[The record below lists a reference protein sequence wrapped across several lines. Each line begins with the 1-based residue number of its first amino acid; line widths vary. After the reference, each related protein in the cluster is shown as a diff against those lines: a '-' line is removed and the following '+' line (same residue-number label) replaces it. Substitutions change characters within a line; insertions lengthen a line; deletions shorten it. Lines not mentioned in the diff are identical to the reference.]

1 MQMQWSLG
9 FTEIFPEFA
18 VGLFSGCNEI
28 QTGFEVVLP
37 KIANLGHV
45 KLESYENH
53 DLQAL

>member
-1 MQMQWSLG
+1 MQMQWSLE